1 MKNFWIAADVEESG
15 KYYAFAF
22 KVSGNDNLKSRLAGI
37 QNLYAA
43 NIMPSKKA
51 AFEVVAAWN
60 NAHKAN
66 GNYMFA
72 ES

>member
-1 MKNFWIAADVEESG
+1 MKNFWIAADVKENG

-22 KVSGNDNLKSRLAGI
+22 KVSENINLKSRLDGI
-37 QNLYAA
+37 QNLFAA

-51 AFEVVAAWN
+51 AFEVVTAWN

-72 ES
+72 EA

>member
-1 MKNFWIAADVEESG
+1 MKSFWIAADVEENG
-15 KYYAFAF
+15 KGYAFAF
-22 KVSGNDNLKSRLAGI
+22 KVSENVNLKSRLAGI
-37 QNLYAA
+37 RNLYAA

-51 AFEVVAAWN
+51 ALDVATAWN

>member
-1 MKNFWIAADVEESG
+1 MKKFWIAADVEENG
-15 KYYAFAF
+15 KGYAFAF
-22 KVSGNDNLKSRLAGI
+22 KVSENDNLKSRLAGI

-60 NAHKAN
+60 DAHKAN

-72 ES
+72 EA